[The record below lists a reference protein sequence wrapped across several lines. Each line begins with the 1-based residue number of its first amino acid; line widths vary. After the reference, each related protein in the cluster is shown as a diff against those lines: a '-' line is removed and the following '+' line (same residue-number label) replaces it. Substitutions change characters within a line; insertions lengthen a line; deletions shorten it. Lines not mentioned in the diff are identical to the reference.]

1 MLTSQNLYNYNKITK
16 SEILFFSAW
25 VLFLISILL
34 ETISYFSA
42 GSPLIITKGIRY
54 IAYYICCYKLFKS
67 RFSKNNIIVL
77 GVVLIAF
84 LISCISSTNKT
95 LLLYLL
101 VLFPSINIDKRKIMR
116 LTTWI
121 QGIFLAIVVLL
132 SQTGILEDYL
142 FGKHSDR
149 IRHGL
154 GFSWTTTGPILYF
167 YFMLGYIYLRKE
179 KFSVAEAILLE
190 VINIFFYQLTNTRMA
205 FMLSTL
211 FLIFFSVQNLNR
223 RRWKKLSKLKG
234 FYLLIPM
241 ALCLLAFVSA
251 IYFNP
256 NQHIFAS
263 VNKLLSN
270 RLMLGHQAI
279 KEYGFTL
286 FGQPIKWM
294 GYSIKHPT
302 LANSKYN
309 YVDSSYLQ
317 LALNYG
323 VLLITV
329 VVAMYTYGI
338 YKAIRQ
344 QDYYL
349 VFIYLFVLVFALTEP
364 RLMNFAFNPFPL
376 MVFSGKPIKK
386 WKRILNFREEESRQL
401 DNQLLLK
408 GEMNA

>member
-1 MLTSQNLYNYNKITK
+1 MLKKTYRFNK

-25 VLFLISILL
+25 ILFLLSLL
-34 ETISYFSA
+34 IGATTLQGIKYLVVLA
-42 GSPLIITKGIRY
+42 KGLRY
-54 IAYYICCYKLFKS
+54 LAYLICCAEICRTKIK
-67 RFSKNNIIVL
+67 KNKTFI
-77 GVVLIAF
+77 LIFIF
-84 LISCISSTNKT
+84 LIFIISCISSTNKT

-101 VLFPSINIDKRKIMR
+101 VLFASINIDKRKIMR
-116 LTTWI
+116 LTTRI
-121 QGIFLAIVVLL
+121 QGFFLAIVVLL
-132 SQTGILEDYL
+132 SRIGIMEDHL
-142 FGKHSDR
+142 FGRNSDR

-179 KFSVAEAILLE
+179 KFGVGEAILLE
-190 VINIFFYQLTNTRMA
+190 IINILFYQLTDTRMA

-223 RRWKKLSKLKG
+223 RRWRKLSKLKG
-234 FYLLIPM
+234 FYLLIPT
-241 ALCLLAFVSA
+241 ALCILAFVSA
-251 IYFNP
+251 IYFNQ
-256 NQHIFAS
+256 NQHTFAA

-279 KEYGFTL
+279 KQYGFTL

-294 GYSIKHPT
+294 GYSIKHPM
-302 LANSKYN
+302 LADSQYN

-323 VLLITV
+323 MLLIAV

-376 MVFSGKPIKK
+376 MIFSGKPIKK
-386 WKRILNFREEESRQL
+386 WKRVPNFRQEESGQQGNQPLL
-401 DNQLLLK
+401 D

>member
-1 MLTSQNLYNYNKITK
+1 MLNTYRFNK

-25 VLFLISILL
+25 ILFLLSLL
-34 ETISYFSA
+34 IGATTLQRIKYLGMLA
-42 GSPLIITKGIRY
+42 KGLRY
-54 IAYYICCYKLFKS
+54 LAYLICCTEICRTKMK
-67 RFSKNNIIVL
+67 KNKVFILVFIF
-77 GVVLIAF
+77 LIF
-84 LISCISSTNKT
+84 MISCISSTNKT

-101 VLFPSINIDKRKIMR
+101 VLFASINIDKREIMR
-116 LTTWI
+116 LTAHL
-121 QGIFLAIVVLL
+121 QGFFLAIVVLL
-132 SQTGILEDYL
+132 SQIGIMEDYL
-142 FGKHSDR
+142 FGKRRDR

-190 VINIFFYQLTNTRMA
+190 VINIFFYKLTDTRMA

-223 RRWKKLSKLKG
+223 RCWKKLSKLKG

-256 NQHIFAS
+256 NQHIFAL

-270 RLMLGHQAI
+270 RLMLGHRAI